1 MYWAEARLGPERIKT
16 AYAWRSLIETGSIIL
31 GGSDFPVESPNPL
44 WGFYA
49 AITRSDHNGYPADGW
64 YGRQK
69 MTREE
74 ALKAFT
80 TWAAYGAFQEKMK
93 GTIEY
98 GKYADLT
105 VLSKDIMTIPPKEI
119 LETEVEMTIVGGKIV
134 YEKKTET
141 TTP

>member
-1 MYWAEARLGPERIKT
+1 
-16 AYAWRSLIETGSIIL
+16 
-31 GGSDFPVESPNPL
+31 
-44 WGFYA
+44 
-49 AITRSDHNGYPADGW
+49 
-64 YGRQK
+64 
-69 MTREE
+69 
-74 ALKAFT
+74 
-80 TWAAYGAFQEKMK
+80 MK